1 MGAHMKTLAIAAA
14 LLLAPT
20 LGLAP
25 TQAAAQDARATAVP
39 DGELLQLIQGR
50 TVASG
55 RAQLTYGADG
65 SYTFNGRNPGH
76 YRVANGQICVDF
88 DSGGSRCDTI
98 VREGNQLFMV
108 NRAGQRFD
116 FQTQGSN
123 AAATPVPA
131 APVPA
136 TPVPDSELL
145 QLIQGRTMTSGRA
158 QLNYGSDGSY
168 TYNGRNPG
176 RYRVANGQICV
187 DFNNGGSRCDTIVRA
202 SNQLFMITRAGQR
215 FDFQPAGR

>member
-1 MGAHMKTLAIAAA
+1 MKTLAIATA

-20 LGLAP
+20 F
-25 TQAAAQDARATAVP
+25 AAAQTAIP

-50 TVASG
+50 TVVSG

-123 AAATPVPA
+123 AAAG
-131 APVPA
+131 A

-145 QLIQGRTMTSGRA
+145 QLIQGRTIASGRA
-158 QLNYGSDGSY
+158 QLYYGADGSY

-187 DFNNGGSRCDTIVRA
+187 DFNSGAARCDTIVRA
-202 SNQLFMITRAGQR
+202 GNQLFMVNRAGQR